1 MKLKQVLFFEYF
13 HENKYLFDFTD
24 CPEDSRLFDPVSKKG
39 IGRIKNKLKG
49 KTISEFVRLKSK
61 MYSLI
66 VVDIEEVK
74 KTKGVNKNV
83 VDNKRRK
90 NLLFCLT
97 KK

>member
-1 MKLKQVLFFEYF
+1 MKLKKVLFFEYL
-13 HENKYLFDFTD
+13 HENKYLFEFTD
-24 CPEDSRLFDPVSKKG
+24 YPEDSRPFDPVKKKV
-39 IGRIKNKLKG
+39 IGRIKDKLKG

-83 VDNKRRK
+83 VDNKRHK